1 MKQGERT
8 AEKTVMT
15 RMEKRAMKR
24 ASKGCGR
31 ETIGRMIEKKRKPE
45 EVGEKREAET
55 IARAKDRERYFRQ
68 LPFENDSIWLSIQ
81 WHQVI
86 DQTKL
91 LSLLDN
97 CKRKWLDSICLAVIW
112 CVRWINSIE
121 AAQSFSYYNLIHCVT
136 TTLMCVRHV
145 YV

>member
-1 MKQGERT
+1 MRLTRRQKRERKGERERAGEGETLREGPKKRMKQG
-8 AEKTVMT
+8 EKTVMT

-68 LPFENDSIWLSIQ
+68 LPFENDSI
-81 WHQVI
+81 
-86 DQTKL
+86 
-91 LSLLDN
+91 
-97 CKRKWLDSICLAVIW
+97 
-112 CVRWINSIE
+112 
-121 AAQSFSYYNLIHCVT
+121 
-136 TTLMCVRHV
+136 
-145 YV
+145 